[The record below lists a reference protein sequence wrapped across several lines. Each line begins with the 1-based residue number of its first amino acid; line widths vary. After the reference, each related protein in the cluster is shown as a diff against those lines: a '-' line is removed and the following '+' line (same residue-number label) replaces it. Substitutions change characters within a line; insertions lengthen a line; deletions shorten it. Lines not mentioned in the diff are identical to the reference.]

1 MHRHTSGFTLLE
13 VLIAV
18 VILSL
23 GMLGV
28 GAVLATV
35 HHSTASSYLAQQS
48 AQLASDIIERMRQNP
63 TAAEASDYNVTYA
76 GGAVAAP
83 KVMCDTVACTNT
95 EQAAYDLYQWE
106 NTLNTSL
113 PGAEAK
119 VTVALTST
127 DSYDAMVVVSY
138 DDAPAAQAAHSDT
151 TRRSFQL
158 ETLL

>member
-1 MHRHTSGFTLLE
+1 MLE

-63 TAAEASDYNVTYA
+63 TAAEALDYNVAYA
-76 GGAVAAP
+76 GGPVTAP
-83 KVMCDTVACTNT
+83 TVTCDTTPCTNA

-106 NTLNTSL
+106 NTLDTSL
-113 PGAEAK
+113 PGAKAT
-119 VTVALTST
+119 VVVALTPT
-127 DSYDAMVVVSY
+127 DSYGATVTVSY
-138 DDAPAAQAAHSDT
+138 NDAPAAQAAHSDT